1 VFHDFVTFASIVML
15 WFGFE
20 TTREL
25 MNQPIDQNTI
35 IIILAAIAGLIFLV
49 FLIVMFVVIR
59 KWVQSALMK
68 NESSRKESP

>member
-1 VFHDFVTFASIVML
+1 
-15 WFGFE
+15 
-20 TTREL
+20 